1 MKVFSH
7 TVEGSTRQSGTA
19 AVGAPSNTAAVGAPA
34 SPRERAVDLA
44 VNVAL
49 LVSLWFAYALVRR
62 VTADE
67 WTQAILNSGNILQ
80 LQDWL
85 GLPHEGAFQQLV
97 LDRPRLVRAA
107 NIYYM
112 WAHFPVTGAFVLWAW
127 FRHRS
132 SFSVIRNTLIGVTG
146 AGLIL
151 HLVYPL
157 VPPRKLPGF
166 IDTGVVF
173 GPSPYDLSASEAANQ
188 LAAMPSLHVGW
199 AVIVALSVIS
209 LSRGRWRL
217 LALAHPFITTAV
229 VVLTANH
236 YWIDAVVAIF
246 LVAGAWAYSVK
257 IERRSLLDL
266 EAPPTPAAA
275 ADSNTI
281 PGTAIELDEIGS
293 GDEPQLV

>member
-7 TVEGSTRQSGTA
+7 TVEGPIRQSGITSFD
-19 AVGAPSNTAAVGAPA
+19 APPSA
-34 SPRERAVDLA
+34 SERAIDFVFNAILLLA
-44 VNVAL
+44 
-49 LVSLWFAYALVRR
+49 LWFAYALVRR

-67 WTQAILNSGNILQ
+67 WTQAILNSGNVLQ
-80 LQDWL
+80 LQEWL
-85 GLPHEGAFQQLV
+85 GLPHEGAFQQLL
-97 LDRPRLVRAA
+97 LDRPRLIRAA

-127 FRHRS
+127 FSHRS
-132 SFSVIRNTLIGVTG
+132 SFSVIRNTLVGVTG

-173 GPSPYDLSASEAANQ
+173 GPSPYDLSASAAANQ

-199 AVIVALSVIS
+199 AVIVALSIIA
-209 LSRGRWRL
+209 LSRSRWRL
-217 LALAHPFITTAV
+217 LALAHPFVTLAV

-236 YWIDAVVAIF
+236 YWIDALVAIF

-266 EAPPTPAAA
+266 DAP
-275 ADSNTI
+275 SNDATVKPLATI
-281 PGTAIELDEIGS
+281 PGMSIELGETGS
-293 GDEPQLV
+293 GNKRELV

>member
-7 TVEGSTRQSGTA
+7 TVEGQIRQNGISAFDAPPSTL
-19 AVGAPSNTAAVGAPA
+19 
-34 SPRERAVDLA
+34 ERAVDF
-44 VNVAL
+44 VFNAL
-49 LVSLWFAYALVRR
+49 LLLGLWFAYALVRR

-67 WTQAILNSGNILQ
+67 WTQAILNSGNVLQ

-85 GLPHEGAFQQLV
+85 GLPHEGAFQQLL
-97 LDRPRLVRAA
+97 LDRPRLIRAA

-127 FRHRS
+127 FSHRS

-188 LAAMPSLHVGW
+188 LAAMPSLHVAW
-199 AVIVALSVIS
+199 AVIVALSIIA
-209 LSRGRWRL
+209 LSRNRWRFV
-217 LALAHPFITTAV
+217 ALAHPFVTLAV

-236 YWIDAVVAIF
+236 YWIDAMVAIF

-266 EAPPTPAAA
+266 EAPTNSA
-275 ADSNTI
+275 ADKPLTTI
-281 PGTAIELDEIGS
+281 PGTSIELDEAGS
-293 GDEPQLV
+293 ADKRQLV